1 MDNYTQ
7 VNEIIFGNVTIRV
20 HKPELTNEEKA
31 KRELLVINTLQ
42 NVGWELVGRE
52 KK

>member
-20 HKPELTNEEKA
+20 HKPELTNEEKE
-31 KRELLVINTLQ
+31 KREMLVINTLQ
-42 NVGWELVGRE
+42 NVGWELVRKE
-52 KK
+52 